1 MADIQDLADFG
12 KELTPVITALID
24 TWAQADTPGDTSAED
39 ALIAK
44 LEALV
49 SGWPQVPNATLEAR
63 AGAIAALRTGLTDL
77 LIKAA
82 TSKVALDETQVLT
95 IQAQRDS
102 LRSAFGRLLELSAL
116 TPIAGLLTSKD
127 TQSMA
132 SDLKQARLGIQ
143 NKNTAK
149 AVLDTV
155 VDVAIIA
162 GEIAI
167 KLAA

>member
-12 KELTPVITALID
+12 KGLTPVVTDLID
-24 TWAQADTPGDTSAED
+24 TLEQAGTPGDTSGED

-44 LEALV
+44 LEVLV
-49 SGWPQVPNATLEAR
+49 SGWAEVPDATIEER

-82 TSKVALDETQVLT
+82 TSKVALEENQVLT

-102 LRSAFGRLLELSAL
+102 LRGAFGRLLELSAL
-116 TPIAGLLTSKD
+116 TPIAGVLTRKD
-127 TQSMA
+127 MQSMA
-132 SDLKQARLGIQ
+132 SDLQQARQGIQ
-143 NKNTAK
+143 NKNNTK

-162 GEIAI
+162 GGIAI